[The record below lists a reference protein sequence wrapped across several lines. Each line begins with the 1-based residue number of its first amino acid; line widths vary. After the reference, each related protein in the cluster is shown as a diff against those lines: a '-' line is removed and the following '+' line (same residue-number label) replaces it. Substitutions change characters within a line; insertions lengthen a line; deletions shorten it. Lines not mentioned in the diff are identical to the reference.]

1 MCKLCWVLL
10 GQSHNNDNFPI
21 WEGYNEACHFTVSSC
36 ANRVELLE
44 KLLVPSA
51 FNTLD
56 VLDQYIYST
65 ASSTSSAYSPT
76 QVVISGNGWCSD
88 GMTCNSAKDQDQ
100 YIEVDF
106 NSEVVVEAILVL
118 GTDKSLVTHY
128 SVEYAGSDTEYHSIN
143 ERTSNKTVSR
153 SMHGYMLSV
162 LVKFSHI

>member
-1 MCKLCWVLL
+1 MLVFA
-10 GQSHNNDNFPI
+10 QTVTYDNFPI

-36 ANRVELLE
+36 AHRVELLE

-51 FNTLD
+51 FNALD
-56 VLDQYIYST
+56 ELDHYIYST
-65 ASSTSSAYSPT
+65 ASSTSSTYSPT

-118 GTDKSLVTHY
+118 GIEKSLVTHY
-128 SVEYAGSDTEYHSIN
+128 SVEYAGSNGEYHRIR
-143 ERTSNKTVSR
+143 ERTSNETVSY
-153 SMHGYMLSV
+153 SIHG
-162 LVKFSHI
+162 